1 MIKGELGSIEML
13 RDGIVQSRWRL
24 LAAGIIGPALA
35 ALLLCTLGSLSPIRF
50 DYRSLQGLHKLE
62 AGTATIVRQASI
74 PKP

>member
-1 MIKGELGSIEML
+1 MKLGSIETL
-13 RDGIVQSRWRL
+13 RDSIVQSKWRL
-24 LAAGIIGPALA
+24 LTAGIVGPALA
-35 ALLLCTLGSLSPIRF
+35 ALLLCALGSLWPIRF